1 MVDAS
6 IGGKNGVDL
15 GNLKNQIGVINVPKM
30 VLIDTEYLT
39 TLPQNQMRSG
49 LAEML
54 KHGLIFDANYW
65 LQFKDLSKVDFVDFD
80 ALIHR
85 SIEIKNEIVSQDPTE
100 NGIRKALNF
109 GHTLGHAIESYF
121 LDNGMIME
129 SYISWQKGLLTI
141 SEHQEI
147 KQTIKNIFETIS
159 FNENDIQPIVDL
171 LIHDKKNE
179 YGKIQ
184 FALLD
189 GIGQININQEAD
201 NELIIKSFA
210 DYKN

>member
-1 MVDAS
+1 MTE
-6 IGGKNGVDL
+6 K
-15 GNLKNQIGVINVPKM
+15 KR
-30 VLIDTEYLT
+30 VLLVVQEVKPFTEYSEMSDIVFDTVKCLQDKGADVRVLMPRIGLVNERRHRLHEVVRLSGMNIVVDDDDYPLIIKVASLT
-39 TLPQNQMRSG
+39 GT
-49 LAEML
+49 
-54 KHGLIFDANYW
+54 K
-65 LQFKDLSKVDFVDFD
+65 
-80 ALIHR
+80 
-85 SIEIKNEIVSQDPTE
+85 SQV
-100 NGIRKALNF
+100 
-109 GHTLGHAIESYF
+109 YF
-121 LDNGMIME
+121 LDNEEKTNLLHGEAIAAGMIME
-129 SYISWQKGLLTI
+129 SYISWQKGLLTT

-159 FNENDIQPIVDL
+159 FNENDIQPILDL

>member
-1 MVDAS
+1 
-6 IGGKNGVDL
+6 
-15 GNLKNQIGVINVPKM
+15 
-30 VLIDTEYLT
+30 
-39 TLPQNQMRSG
+39 
-49 LAEML
+49 
-54 KHGLIFDANYW
+54 
-65 LQFKDLSKVDFVDFD
+65 
-80 ALIHR
+80 
-85 SIEIKNEIVSQDPTE
+85 
-100 NGIRKALNF
+100 
-109 GHTLGHAIESYF
+109 
-121 LDNGMIME
+121 LDNEAKTNLLHGEAIAAGMIME
-129 SYISWQKGLLTI
+129 SYISWQKGLLTT

-159 FNENDIQPIVDL
+159 FNENDIQPILDL